1 MVGWEKSIGIPGLVR
16 LELGF
21 GVGLVLGGDGDVE
34 EGFGVVSGYSD
45 SFTHLPSMKKKT

>member
-34 EGFGVVSGYSD
+34 EGFGVVSGCQNVPYIKGVLIFS
-45 SFTHLPSMKKKT
+45 